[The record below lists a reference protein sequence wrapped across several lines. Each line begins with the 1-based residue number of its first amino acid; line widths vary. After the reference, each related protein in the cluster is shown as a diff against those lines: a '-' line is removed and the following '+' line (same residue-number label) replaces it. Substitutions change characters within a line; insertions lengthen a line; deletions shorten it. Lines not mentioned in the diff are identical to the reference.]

1 MKILIVSQYF
11 WPENFRINDLAVGL
25 TKKGHDVSVLT
36 GIPNYP
42 VGGFFEGYSVISPKF
57 ELYEKIK
64 IYRSILFSRGSGGK
78 FRLFLNY
85 FSFAFFA
92 SIKILFLSNNK
103 YDIIFVHE
111 PSPITVGL
119 PALVLKKIKNIP
131 IVFWVMDLWPESIYV
146 GSDLKSNTISK
157 IILPLVRLIYKNSD
171 KILVTS
177 RSFIPS
183 IVEKNIDQK
192 KIEYF
197 PQWAESIFNQNN
209 KINQDYKK
217 IFPKGFNIVFAGNIG
232 NAQDFESIIKAAEL
246 LKDNSDINWIII
258 GSGRKE
264 NWVKKQI
271 KEKKIDNTF
280 HLFGKYPLND
290 MPAMYNNADALLI
303 TLKKSN
309 ILSLT
314 APGKIQSYLAF
325 GKPIL
330 SMMDGEGTRIIKESK
345 AGLTAPAGEPIRL
358 IENVLKMYEMN
369 NNELQKMGF
378 NGQKY
383 YETNFERNQLIN
395 KLIGLFQKL
404 KKGPS

>member
-42 VGGFFEGYSVISPKF
+42 VGGFFKGYSIIGPKF

-64 IYRSILFSRGSGGK
+64 IYRSILFPRGSGGK

-92 SIKILFLSNNK
+92 SIKILLLSNKK

-146 GSDLKSNTISK
+146 GSDLKSDTISK
-157 IILPLVRLIYKNSD
+157 IILPLVRLIYKKSD
-171 KILVTS
+171 RILVTS
-177 RSFIPS
+177 RAFIPS
-183 IVEKNIDQK
+183 IVEKNIKQK

-197 PQWAESIFNQNN
+197 PQWAESIFKQNN
-209 KINQDYKK
+209 NINQAYKNT
-217 IFPKGFNIVFAGNIG
+217 FPRGFNIVFAGNIG
-232 NAQDFESIIKAAEL
+232 HAQDFESIIKAAEL
-246 LKDNSDINWIII
+246 LKDNSNINWIII

-264 NWVKKQI
+264 DWVRQQI
-271 KEKKIDNTF
+271 KEKKLDNTF
-280 HLFGKYPLND
+280 HLFGKYPLDD
-290 MPAMYNNADALLI
+290 MPAMYSNADALLI
-303 TLKKSN
+303 TLKRSN

-345 AGLTAPAGEPIRL
+345 AGLTAPAGKPVQL
-358 IENVLKMYEMN
+358 IENVLKMTEMN
-369 NNELQKMGF
+369 NSELQKMGF
-378 NGQKY
+378 NGKEY
-383 YETNFERNQLIN
+383 YEINFDRDYLIN